1 MINSSVAFQVNYIP
15 PEIASCQYLSIT
27 AKYVFGRIGGYT
39 KKYSQDCWV
48 TNAQLADECGISA
61 RSVAEAINQLR
72 DHKLI
77 VTSLGMYKNKK
88 IRYIKVIYKPVNE
101 NAKSAQSDCAKN
113 AQSESAK
120 SAQSES
126 AKSAQSDCAKSAS
139 TVCKICTME
148 SAKSAQS
155 SSIYRDKSRVKIE
168 LNKTNTSSSQS
179 HTQFSIEKI
188 ENDALYLQN
197 IFTEEIMK
205 LAKRNIEARN
215 VSSFI
220 ESEKWLRWNRQ
231 NDKLK
236 FIKSE
241 KRLRELVSSWV
252 LKSLENVVTHPE
264 VTNQE
269 DLTEKRQ
276 AFLASLK
283 Y

>member
-1 MINSSVAFQVNYIP
+1 M
-15 PEIASCQYLSIT
+15 
-27 AKYVFGRIGGYT
+27 T
-39 KKYSQDCWV
+39 KKQINVIDPMLAKSRLLTPIAKLVLGRLGGLSSNWRKPCFAS
-48 TNAQLADECGISA
+48 NAYIAQELGISVHA
-61 RSVAEAINQLR
+61 VSDAI
-72 DHKLI
+72 KLLVSAKI
-77 VTSLGMYKNKK
+77 LSKSFKMVSHSK
-88 IRYIKVIYKPVNE
+88 IRYLSYIYIESSENE
-101 NAKSAQSDCAKN
+101 ISNIESSNIECSDIEHPSFSSCTTES
-113 AQSESAK
+113 SEN
-120 SAQSES
+120 E
-126 AKSAQSDCAKSAS
+126 
-139 TVCKICTME
+139 I
-148 SAKSAQS
+148 
-155 SSIYRDKSRVKIE
+155 SSIYVEKNISNDIS
-168 LNKTNTSSSQS
+168 NDQQTNTSSSQS

-205 LAKRNIEARN
+205 LAKRNVEARN

-220 ESEKWLRWNRQ
+220 ESEKWLKWNRQ

-252 LKSLENVVTHPE
+252 LKSLENAVTHSE

>member
-1 MINSSVAFQVNYIP
+1 MTVF
-15 PEIASCQYLSIT
+15 SIQ
-27 AKYVFGRIGGYT
+27 
-39 KKYSQDCWV
+39 SNDH
-48 TNAQLADECGISA
+48 ISNDI
-61 RSVAEAINQLR
+61 SNDQ
-72 DHKLI
+72 
-77 VTSLGMYKNKK
+77 
-88 IRYIKVIYKPVNE
+88 
-101 NAKSAQSDCAKN
+101 Q
-113 AQSESAK
+113 
-120 SAQSES
+120 
-126 AKSAQSDCAKSAS
+126 
-139 TVCKICTME
+139 
-148 SAKSAQS
+148 
-155 SSIYRDKSRVKIE
+155 
-168 LNKTNTSSSQS
+168 TNTSSSQS

>member
-1 MINSSVAFQVNYIP
+1 M
-15 PEIASCQYLSIT
+15 
-27 AKYVFGRIGGYT
+27 T
-39 KKYSQDCWV
+39 KKQINVIDPMLAKSRLLTPIAKLVLGRLGGLSSNWRKPCFAS
-48 TNAQLADECGISA
+48 NAYIAQELGISVHA
-61 RSVAEAINQLR
+61 VSDAI
-72 DHKLI
+72 KLLVSAKI
-77 VTSLGMYKNKK
+77 LSKSFKMISHSK
-88 IRYIKVIYKPVNE
+88 IRYLSYIYIESSENE
-101 NAKSAQSDCAKN
+101 ISNTENSDIEHPSFSSCTTES
-113 AQSESAK
+113 SEN
-120 SAQSES
+120 E
-126 AKSAQSDCAKSAS
+126 
-139 TVCKICTME
+139 I
-148 SAKSAQS
+148 
-155 SSIYRDKSRVKIE
+155 SSIYVEKNISNDIS
-168 LNKTNTSSSQS
+168 NDQQTNTSTSPS

-252 LKSLENVVTHPE
+252 LKSLENVVTHSE
-264 VTNQE
+264 VTIQE

-276 AFLASLK
+276 AFLANLK

>member
-1 MINSSVAFQVNYIP
+1 M
-15 PEIASCQYLSIT
+15 
-27 AKYVFGRIGGYT
+27 T
-39 KKYSQDCWV
+39 KKQINVIDPMLAKSRLLTPIAKLVLGRLGGLSSNWRKPCFAS
-48 TNAQLADECGISA
+48 NAHIAQELGISVHA
-61 RSVAEAINQLR
+61 VSDAI
-72 DHKLI
+72 KLLVSAKI
-77 VTSLGMYKNKK
+77 LSKSFKMISHSK
-88 IRYIKVIYKPVNE
+88 IRYLNYVYIESSEIESSDNE
-101 NAKSAQSDCAKN
+101 ISNIESSDNEEPSFRSCTTES
-113 AQSESAK
+113 SEN
-120 SAQSES
+120 E
-126 AKSAQSDCAKSAS
+126 
-139 TVCKICTME
+139 I
-148 SAKSAQS
+148 
-155 SSIYRDKSRVKIE
+155 SSIYVEKNISNDIS
-168 LNKTNTSSSQS
+168 NDQKTNTSSSQS

-220 ESEKWLRWNRQ
+220 ESEKWLKWNRQ

-264 VTNQE
+264 VINQE

>member
-1 MINSSVAFQVNYIP
+1 M
-15 PEIASCQYLSIT
+15 
-27 AKYVFGRIGGYT
+27 T
-39 KKYSQDCWV
+39 KKQINVIDPMLAKSRQLTPIAKLVLGRLGGLSSNWRKPCFAS
-48 TNAQLADECGISA
+48 NAYIAQELGISVHA
-61 RSVAEAINQLR
+61 VSDAI
-72 DHKLI
+72 KLLVSAKI
-77 VTSLGMYKNKK
+77 LSKSFKMISHSK
-88 IRYIKVIYKPVNE
+88 IRYLNYVYIESSEIESSDNE
-101 NAKSAQSDCAKN
+101 ISNIESSDNEEPSFRSCTTES
-113 AQSESAK
+113 SEN
-120 SAQSES
+120 E
-126 AKSAQSDCAKSAS
+126 
-139 TVCKICTME
+139 I
-148 SAKSAQS
+148 
-155 SSIYRDKSRVKIE
+155 SSIYVEKNISNDISYE
-168 LNKTNTSSSQS
+168 EQTNTSSSPS
-179 HTQFSIEKI
+179 STQFSIEKI

-215 VSSFI
+215 VSSFV
-220 ESEKWLRWNRQ
+220 ESEKWLKWNRQ

-264 VTNQE
+264 VINQE

>member
-15 PEIASCQYLSIT
+15 PEIASSKCLSIT
-27 AKYVFGRIGGYT
+27 AKYVFSRIGGYT

-48 TNAQLADECGISA
+48 TNAQLANECGISA

-72 DHKLI
+72 EHKLI
-77 VTSLGMYKNKK
+77 ITTLGMYKNKK
-88 IRYIKVIYKPVNE
+88 IRYIKVIYEPL
-101 NAKSAQSDCAKN
+101 STM
-113 AQSESAK
+113 ESAK

-126 AKSAQSDCAKSAS
+126 AKSASSE
-139 TVCKICTME
+139 CKICTME

-155 SSIYRDKSRVKIE
+155 TLYREKNNREEIE
-168 LNKTNTSSSQS
+168 LNKNAHSSSQS

-205 LAKRNIEARN
+205 LAKRNVEARN

-220 ESEKWLRWNRQ
+220 ESEKWLKWNRQ

-264 VTNQE
+264 VINQE

>member
-1 MINSSVAFQVNYIP
+1 M
-15 PEIASCQYLSIT
+15 
-27 AKYVFGRIGGYT
+27 T
-39 KKYSQDCWV
+39 KKQINVIDPMLAKSRLLTPIAKLVLGRLGGLSSNWRKPCFAS
-48 TNAQLADECGISA
+48 NAYIAQELGISVHA
-61 RSVAEAINQLR
+61 VSDAI
-72 DHKLI
+72 KLLVSAKI
-77 VTSLGMYKNKK
+77 LSKSFKMVSHSK
-88 IRYIKVIYKPVNE
+88 IRYLSYIYIESSENE
-101 NAKSAQSDCAKN
+101 ISNTESSDIEHPSFSSCTTES
-113 AQSESAK
+113 SEN
-120 SAQSES
+120 E
-126 AKSAQSDCAKSAS
+126 
-139 TVCKICTME
+139 I
-148 SAKSAQS
+148 
-155 SSIYRDKSRVKIE
+155 SSIYVEKNISNDIS
-168 LNKTNTSSSQS
+168 NDQQTNTSSSQS

-220 ESEKWLRWNRQ
+220 ESEKWLKWNRQ

-264 VTNQE
+264 VINQE

>member
-1 MINSSVAFQVNYIP
+1 MTVIVNKLP
-15 PEIASCQYLSIT
+15 KEIWKMKLPLACKVIAERICALTKNGEKECFVSNAYLVNIL
-27 AKYVFGRIGGYT
+27 GIGEKT
-39 KKYSQDCWV
+39 VQRSLELLQD
-48 TNAQLADECGISA
+48 S
-61 RSVAEAINQLR
+61 
-72 DHKLI
+72 
-77 VTSLGMYKNKK
+77 K
-88 IRYIKVIYKPVNE
+88 IIDIKVTRRNDKKVRLVYFIFDVQNCQNDSIKTVK
-101 NAKSAQSDCAKN
+101 KSTQNCQNDSIKTVKKTVFSIQSNDHISN
-113 AQSESAK
+113 DISNDQ
-120 SAQSES
+120 Q
-126 AKSAQSDCAKSAS
+126 
-139 TVCKICTME
+139 
-148 SAKSAQS
+148 
-155 SSIYRDKSRVKIE
+155 
-168 LNKTNTSSSQS
+168 TNTSSSPS

-220 ESEKWLRWNRQ
+220 ESEKWLKWNRQ

-252 LKSLENVVTHPE
+252 LRSLENVVTHPE

>member
-1 MINSSVAFQVNYIP
+1 MTVIVNKLP
-15 PEIASCQYLSIT
+15 KEIWKMKLPLACKVIAERICALTKNGEKECFVSNAYLVNIL
-27 AKYVFGRIGGYT
+27 GIGEKT
-39 KKYSQDCWV
+39 VQRSLELLQD
-48 TNAQLADECGISA
+48 S
-61 RSVAEAINQLR
+61 
-72 DHKLI
+72 
-77 VTSLGMYKNKK
+77 K
-88 IRYIKVIYKPVNE
+88 IIDIKVTRRNDKKVRLVYFIFDVQNCQNDSIKTV
-101 NAKSAQSDCAKN
+101 KKTVFSIQSNDHISN
-113 AQSESAK
+113 DISNDQ
-120 SAQSES
+120 Q
-126 AKSAQSDCAKSAS
+126 
-139 TVCKICTME
+139 
-148 SAKSAQS
+148 
-155 SSIYRDKSRVKIE
+155 
-168 LNKTNTSSSQS
+168 TNTSTSPS

-252 LKSLENVVTHPE
+252 LKALENVVTHSE

>member
-1 MINSSVAFQVNYIP
+1 M
-15 PEIASCQYLSIT
+15 
-27 AKYVFGRIGGYT
+27 T
-39 KKYSQDCWV
+39 KKQINVIDPMLAKSRLLTPIAKLVLGRLGGLSSNWRKPCFAS
-48 TNAQLADECGISA
+48 NAYIAQELGISVHA
-61 RSVAEAINQLR
+61 VSDAI
-72 DHKLI
+72 KLLVSAKI
-77 VTSLGMYKNKK
+77 LSKSFKMVSHSK
-88 IRYIKVIYKPVNE
+88 IRYLSYIYIESSENE
-101 NAKSAQSDCAKN
+101 ISNIEHPSFSSCTTES
-113 AQSESAK
+113 SEN
-120 SAQSES
+120 E
-126 AKSAQSDCAKSAS
+126 
-139 TVCKICTME
+139 I
-148 SAKSAQS
+148 
-155 SSIYRDKSRVKIE
+155 SSIYVEKNISNDIS
-168 LNKTNTSSSQS
+168 NDQQTNTSSSQS

-205 LAKRNIEARN
+205 LAKRNVEARN

-220 ESEKWLRWNRQ
+220 ESEKWLKWNRQ

-236 FIKSE
+236 FIKTE

-264 VTNQE
+264 ATNQE

>member
-1 MINSSVAFQVNYIP
+1 M
-15 PEIASCQYLSIT
+15 T
-27 AKYVFGRIGGYT
+27 
-39 KKYSQDCWV
+39 
-48 TNAQLADECGISA
+48 
-61 RSVAEAINQLR
+61 
-72 DHKLI
+72 LI
-77 VTSLGMYKNKK
+77 VNKLPEEIWQMDIPLTCKVIAERICSLTKNGEKECFVSNAYLVNILGIGEKTVQRSLELLQDSKIIDIKVTRRNNKK
-88 IRYIKVIYKPVNE
+88 VRLVYFIFDVQNCQNDSIKTVKKTVFKTVK
-101 NAKSAQSDCAKN
+101 KSTQNCQNDSIKTVKMTVFSIQSNDHISN
-113 AQSESAK
+113 DISNDQ
-120 SAQSES
+120 Q
-126 AKSAQSDCAKSAS
+126 
-139 TVCKICTME
+139 
-148 SAKSAQS
+148 
-155 SSIYRDKSRVKIE
+155 
-168 LNKTNTSSSQS
+168 TNTSSSQS

-220 ESEKWLRWNRQ
+220 ESEKWLKWNRQ

-252 LKSLENVVTHPE
+252 LKSLENVVTHSE
-264 VTNQE
+264 VNNQE

>member
-1 MINSSVAFQVNYIP
+1 MTVVVNKLP
-15 PEIASCQYLSIT
+15 KEIWQMKLPLACKVIAERICSLTKNGEKECFVSNAYLVNIL
-27 AKYVFGRIGGYT
+27 GIGEKT
-39 KKYSQDCWV
+39 VQRSLELLQDSKIIDIKV
-48 TNAQLADECGISA
+48 TRRN
-61 RSVAEAINQLR
+61 
-72 DHKLI
+72 
-77 VTSLGMYKNKK
+77 NKK
-88 IRYIKVIYKPVNE
+88 VRLVYFIFDVQNCQNDSIKTVKKTVFSI
-101 NAKSAQSDCAKN
+101 QSNDHISN
-113 AQSESAK
+113 DISNDQ
-120 SAQSES
+120 Q
-126 AKSAQSDCAKSAS
+126 
-139 TVCKICTME
+139 
-148 SAKSAQS
+148 
-155 SSIYRDKSRVKIE
+155 
-168 LNKTNTSSSQS
+168 TNTSTSPS

-205 LAKRNIEARN
+205 LAKRNVEARN

-220 ESEKWLRWNRQ
+220 ESEKWLKWNRQ

-264 VTNQE
+264 VINQE

>member
-15 PEIASCQYLSIT
+15 PEIASCKFLSIT

-88 IRYIKVIYKPVNE
+88 IRYIKVIYEPLNE
-101 NAKSAQSDCAKN
+101 SAKTAQSDCANNSQSKCEKN
-113 AQSESAK
+113 
-120 SAQSES
+120 
-126 AKSAQSDCAKSAS
+126 AQSDCAKSAS
-139 TVCKICTME
+139 RLCKNCTME

-155 SSIYRDKSRVKIE
+155 SSIYRDKSREKIE
-168 LNKTNTSSSQS
+168 LSKTNTSSSQS

-205 LAKRNIEARN
+205 LAKRNVEARN
-215 VSSFI
+215 VSSFV
-220 ESEKWLRWNRQ
+220 ESEKWLKWNRQ

>member
-1 MINSSVAFQVNYIP
+1 M
-15 PEIASCQYLSIT
+15 
-27 AKYVFGRIGGYT
+27 T
-39 KKYSQDCWV
+39 KKQINVIDPMLAKSRLLTPIAKLVLGRLGGLSSNWRKPCFAS
-48 TNAQLADECGISA
+48 NAYIAQELGISVHA
-61 RSVAEAINQLR
+61 VSDAI
-72 DHKLI
+72 KLLVSAKI
-77 VTSLGMYKNKK
+77 LSKSFKMISHSK
-88 IRYIKVIYKPVNE
+88 IRYLNYVYIESSEIESSDNE
-101 NAKSAQSDCAKN
+101 EPSFSSCTTES
-113 AQSESAK
+113 SEN
-120 SAQSES
+120 E
-126 AKSAQSDCAKSAS
+126 
-139 TVCKICTME
+139 I
-148 SAKSAQS
+148 
-155 SSIYRDKSRVKIE
+155 SSIYVEKNISNDIS
-168 LNKTNTSSSQS
+168 NDQKTNTSSSQS

-205 LAKRNIEARN
+205 LAKRNVEARN
-215 VSSFI
+215 VSSFV
-220 ESEKWLRWNRQ
+220 ESEKWLKWNRQ

-236 FIKSE
+236 LIKSE

>member
-1 MINSSVAFQVNYIP
+1 MTVVVNKLP
-15 PEIASCQYLSIT
+15 KEIWQMKLPLACKVIAERICSLTKNGEKECFVSNAYLVNIL
-27 AKYVFGRIGGYT
+27 GIGEKT
-39 KKYSQDCWV
+39 VQRSLELLQDSKIIDIKV
-48 TNAQLADECGISA
+48 TRRN
-61 RSVAEAINQLR
+61 
-72 DHKLI
+72 
-77 VTSLGMYKNKK
+77 NKK
-88 IRYIKVIYKPVNE
+88 VRLVYFIFDVQNCQKVYSKRQNDSIKTVKKTVFSI
-101 NAKSAQSDCAKN
+101 QSNDHISN
-113 AQSESAK
+113 DISNDQ
-120 SAQSES
+120 Q
-126 AKSAQSDCAKSAS
+126 
-139 TVCKICTME
+139 
-148 SAKSAQS
+148 
-155 SSIYRDKSRVKIE
+155 
-168 LNKTNTSSSQS
+168 TNTSSSQS

-220 ESEKWLRWNRQ
+220 ESEKWLKWNRQ

-264 VTNQE
+264 VINQE

>member
-1 MINSSVAFQVNYIP
+1 MTVVVNKLP
-15 PEIASCQYLSIT
+15 KEIWQMKLPLACKVIAERICSLTKNGEKECFVSNAYLVNIL
-27 AKYVFGRIGGYT
+27 GIGEKT
-39 KKYSQDCWV
+39 VQRSLELLQDSKIIDIKV
-48 TNAQLADECGISA
+48 TRRN
-61 RSVAEAINQLR
+61 
-72 DHKLI
+72 
-77 VTSLGMYKNKK
+77 NKK
-88 IRYIKVIYKPVNE
+88 VRLVYFIFDVQNCQNDSIKTVKKTVFSI
-101 NAKSAQSDCAKN
+101 QSNDHISN
-113 AQSESAK
+113 DISNDQ
-120 SAQSES
+120 
-126 AKSAQSDCAKSAS
+126 
-139 TVCKICTME
+139 
-148 SAKSAQS
+148 
-155 SSIYRDKSRVKIE
+155 
-168 LNKTNTSSSQS
+168 KTNTSSSQS

-205 LAKRNIEARN
+205 LAKRNVEARN

-220 ESEKWLRWNRQ
+220 ESEKWLKWNRQ

-264 VTNQE
+264 VINQE

>member
-15 PEIASCQYLSIT
+15 PEIASCKYLSIT

-39 KKYSQDCWV
+39 KKYSQDCWA

-61 RSVAEAINQLR
+61 RAVAEAINQLR

-88 IRYIKVIYKPVNE
+88 IRYIKVIYEPVN
-101 NAKSAQSDCAKN
+101 
-113 AQSESAK
+113 
-120 SAQSES
+120 ES
-126 AKSAQSDCAKSAS
+126 AKSAQSDCANNSQSKCEETAQSDCAKSAS
-139 TVCKICTME
+139 TLCKNCTME

-155 SSIYRDKSRVKIE
+155 SSIYRDKSREKIE
-168 LNKTNTSSSQS
+168 LNTKDTSSTPSS
-179 HTQFSIEKI
+179 TQFSIEKI
-188 ENDALYLQN
+188 ENDALYLQD

-205 LAKRNIEARN
+205 LAKRNVEARN
-215 VSSFI
+215 VSSFV
-220 ESEKWLRWNRQ
+220 ESEKWLRWNRE

-236 FIKSE
+236 YIKSE

-252 LKSLENVVTHPE
+252 LRTLENNKTAAQQNVSA
-264 VTNQE
+264 QE

>member
-1 MINSSVAFQVNYIP
+1 M
-15 PEIASCQYLSIT
+15 
-27 AKYVFGRIGGYT
+27 T
-39 KKYSQDCWV
+39 KKQINVIDPMLAKSRLLTPIAKLVLGRLGGLSSNWRKPCFAS
-48 TNAQLADECGISA
+48 NAYIAQELGISVHA
-61 RSVAEAINQLR
+61 VSDAI
-72 DHKLI
+72 KLLVSAKI
-77 VTSLGMYKNKK
+77 LSKSFKMVSHSK
-88 IRYIKVIYKPVNE
+88 IRYLSYIYIESSENE
-101 NAKSAQSDCAKN
+101 ISNIESSDIEHPSFSSCTTES
-113 AQSESAK
+113 SEN
-120 SAQSES
+120 E
-126 AKSAQSDCAKSAS
+126 
-139 TVCKICTME
+139 I
-148 SAKSAQS
+148 
-155 SSIYRDKSRVKIE
+155 SSIYVEKNISNDIS
-168 LNKTNTSSSQS
+168 NDQQTNTSSSPS

-205 LAKRNIEARN
+205 LAKRNVEARN

-252 LKSLENVVTHPE
+252 LKALENVVTHPE

>member
-1 MINSSVAFQVNYIP
+1 MTVIVNKLP
-15 PEIASCQYLSIT
+15 KEIWKMKLPLACKVIAERICALTKNGEKECFVSNAYLVNIL
-27 AKYVFGRIGGYT
+27 GIGEKT
-39 KKYSQDCWV
+39 VQRSLELLQD
-48 TNAQLADECGISA
+48 S
-61 RSVAEAINQLR
+61 
-72 DHKLI
+72 
-77 VTSLGMYKNKK
+77 K
-88 IRYIKVIYKPVNE
+88 IIDIKVTRRNDKKVRLVYFIFDVQNCQNDSIKTVK
-101 NAKSAQSDCAKN
+101 KSTQNCQNDSIKTVKKTVFSIQSNDHISN
-113 AQSESAK
+113 DISNDQ
-120 SAQSES
+120 Q
-126 AKSAQSDCAKSAS
+126 
-139 TVCKICTME
+139 
-148 SAKSAQS
+148 
-155 SSIYRDKSRVKIE
+155 
-168 LNKTNTSSSQS
+168 TNTSTSPS

-220 ESEKWLRWNRQ
+220 ESEKWLKWNRQ

-264 VTNQE
+264 EINQE

>member
-1 MINSSVAFQVNYIP
+1 M
-15 PEIASCQYLSIT
+15 
-27 AKYVFGRIGGYT
+27 T
-39 KKYSQDCWV
+39 KKQINVIDPMLAKSRLLTPIAKLVLGRLGGLSSNWRKPCFAS
-48 TNAQLADECGISA
+48 NAYIAQELGISVHA
-61 RSVAEAINQLR
+61 VSDAI
-72 DHKLI
+72 KLLVSAKI
-77 VTSLGMYKNKK
+77 LSKSFKMVSHSK
-88 IRYIKVIYKPVNE
+88 IRYLSYIYIESSENEISNTESSDIEHPVFSSCTTESSENE
-101 NAKSAQSDCAKN
+101 
-113 AQSESAK
+113 
-120 SAQSES
+120 
-126 AKSAQSDCAKSAS
+126 
-139 TVCKICTME
+139 I
-148 SAKSAQS
+148 
-155 SSIYRDKSRVKIE
+155 SSIYVEKNISNDIS
-168 LNKTNTSSSQS
+168 NDQKTNTSSSQS

-205 LAKRNIEARN
+205 LAKRNVEARN

-220 ESEKWLRWNRQ
+220 ESEKWLKWNRQ

-264 VTNQE
+264 EINQE

>member
-1 MINSSVAFQVNYIP
+1 M
-15 PEIASCQYLSIT
+15 
-27 AKYVFGRIGGYT
+27 T
-39 KKYSQDCWV
+39 KKQINVIDPMLAKSRLLTPIAKLVLGRLGGLSSNWRKPCFAS
-48 TNAQLADECGISA
+48 NAYIAQELGISVHA
-61 RSVAEAINQLR
+61 VSDAI
-72 DHKLI
+72 KLLVSAKI
-77 VTSLGMYKNKK
+77 LSKSFKMVSHSK
-88 IRYIKVIYKPVNE
+88 IRYLSYIYIESSDIEHPSFSSCTTESSENE
-101 NAKSAQSDCAKN
+101 
-113 AQSESAK
+113 
-120 SAQSES
+120 
-126 AKSAQSDCAKSAS
+126 
-139 TVCKICTME
+139 I
-148 SAKSAQS
+148 
-155 SSIYRDKSRVKIE
+155 SSIYVEKNISNDIS
-168 LNKTNTSSSQS
+168 NDQQTNTSSSQS

>member
-1 MINSSVAFQVNYIP
+1 M
-15 PEIASCQYLSIT
+15 
-27 AKYVFGRIGGYT
+27 T
-39 KKYSQDCWV
+39 KKQINVIDPMLAKSRLLTPIAKLVLGRLGGLSSNWRKPCFAS
-48 TNAQLADECGISA
+48 NAYIAQELGISVHA
-61 RSVAEAINQLR
+61 VSDAI
-72 DHKLI
+72 KLLVSAKI
-77 VTSLGMYKNKK
+77 LSKSFKMVSHSK
-88 IRYIKVIYKPVNE
+88 IRYLSYIYIESSENEISNTESSDIEHPVFSSCTTESSENE
-101 NAKSAQSDCAKN
+101 
-113 AQSESAK
+113 
-120 SAQSES
+120 
-126 AKSAQSDCAKSAS
+126 
-139 TVCKICTME
+139 I
-148 SAKSAQS
+148 
-155 SSIYRDKSRVKIE
+155 SSIYVEKNISNDIS
-168 LNKTNTSSSQS
+168 NDQKTNTFSSQS

-205 LAKRNIEARN
+205 LAKRNVEARN

-220 ESEKWLRWNRQ
+220 ESEKWLKWNRQ

-252 LKSLENVVTHPE
+252 LKSLENAVTHSE
-264 VTNQE
+264 VNNQE

>member
-1 MINSSVAFQVNYIP
+1 MTVVVNKLP
-15 PEIASCQYLSIT
+15 KEIWQMKLPLACKVIAERICSLTKNGEKECFVSNAYLVNIL
-27 AKYVFGRIGGYT
+27 GIGEKT
-39 KKYSQDCWV
+39 VQRSLELLQDSKIIDIKV
-48 TNAQLADECGISA
+48 TRRN
-61 RSVAEAINQLR
+61 
-72 DHKLI
+72 
-77 VTSLGMYKNKK
+77 NKK
-88 IRYIKVIYKPVNE
+88 VRLVYFIFDVQNCQNDSIKTVKKTVFSI
-101 NAKSAQSDCAKN
+101 QSNDHISN
-113 AQSESAK
+113 DISNDQ
-120 SAQSES
+120 Q
-126 AKSAQSDCAKSAS
+126 
-139 TVCKICTME
+139 
-148 SAKSAQS
+148 
-155 SSIYRDKSRVKIE
+155 
-168 LNKTNTSSSQS
+168 TNTSSSQS

-205 LAKRNIEARN
+205 LAKRNVEARN

-220 ESEKWLRWNRQ
+220 ESEKWLKWNRQ

-276 AFLASLK
+276 AFLANLK

>member
-1 MINSSVAFQVNYIP
+1 MTVIVNKLP
-15 PEIASCQYLSIT
+15 KEIWKMKLPLACKVIAERICALTKNGEKECFVSNAYLVNILGIGEKTVQRSLELLQDSKIIDIKVTRRNDKKVRLVYFIFDVQNCQNDSIKT
-27 AKYVFGRIGGYT
+27 VKKSTQNCQNDSIKTVKKTVFSIQ
-39 KKYSQDCWV
+39 SNDHISNDIS
-48 TNAQLADECGISA
+48 NAQ
-61 RSVAEAINQLR
+61 Q
-72 DHKLI
+72 
-77 VTSLGMYKNKK
+77 
-88 IRYIKVIYKPVNE
+88 
-101 NAKSAQSDCAKN
+101 
-113 AQSESAK
+113 
-120 SAQSES
+120 
-126 AKSAQSDCAKSAS
+126 
-139 TVCKICTME
+139 
-148 SAKSAQS
+148 
-155 SSIYRDKSRVKIE
+155 
-168 LNKTNTSSSQS
+168 TNTSSSPS

-252 LKSLENVVTHPE
+252 LKALENVVTHSE

>member
-1 MINSSVAFQVNYIP
+1 M
-15 PEIASCQYLSIT
+15 T
-27 AKYVFGRIGGYT
+27 
-39 KKYSQDCWV
+39 
-48 TNAQLADECGISA
+48 
-61 RSVAEAINQLR
+61 
-72 DHKLI
+72 LI
-77 VTSLGMYKNKK
+77 VNKLPEKIWQMDIPLTCKVIAERICSLTKNGEKECFVSNAYLVNILGIGEKTVQRSLELLQDSKIIDIKVTRRNNKK
-88 IRYIKVIYKPVNE
+88 VRLVYFIFDVQNCQNDSIKTVK
-101 NAKSAQSDCAKN
+101 KSTQNCQNDSIKTVKMTVFSIQSNDHISN
-113 AQSESAK
+113 DISNDQ
-120 SAQSES
+120 Q
-126 AKSAQSDCAKSAS
+126 
-139 TVCKICTME
+139 
-148 SAKSAQS
+148 
-155 SSIYRDKSRVKIE
+155 
-168 LNKTNTSSSQS
+168 TNTSSSQS

-205 LAKRNIEARN
+205 LAKRNVEARN
-215 VSSFI
+215 VSSFV
-220 ESEKWLRWNRQ
+220 ESEKWLKWNRQ

-264 VTNQE
+264 VINQE

>member
-1 MINSSVAFQVNYIP
+1 M
-15 PEIASCQYLSIT
+15 
-27 AKYVFGRIGGYT
+27 T
-39 KKYSQDCWV
+39 KKQINVIDPMLAKSRLLTPIAKLVLGRLGGLSSNWRKPCFASNDYI
-48 TNAQLADECGISA
+48 AQELGISVHA
-61 RSVAEAINQLR
+61 VSDAI
-72 DHKLI
+72 KLLVSAKI
-77 VTSLGMYKNKK
+77 LSKSFKMVSHSK
-88 IRYIKVIYKPVNE
+88 IRYLSYIYIESSENEISNTESSDIEHPVFSSCTTESSENE
-101 NAKSAQSDCAKN
+101 
-113 AQSESAK
+113 
-120 SAQSES
+120 
-126 AKSAQSDCAKSAS
+126 
-139 TVCKICTME
+139 I
-148 SAKSAQS
+148 
-155 SSIYRDKSRVKIE
+155 SSIYVEKNISNDIS
-168 LNKTNTSSSQS
+168 NDQQTDTSSSQS

-205 LAKRNIEARN
+205 LAKRNVEARN
-215 VSSFI
+215 VSSFV
-220 ESEKWLRWNRQ
+220 ESEKWLKWNRQ

>member
-1 MINSSVAFQVNYIP
+1 M
-15 PEIASCQYLSIT
+15 T
-27 AKYVFGRIGGYT
+27 
-39 KKYSQDCWV
+39 
-48 TNAQLADECGISA
+48 
-61 RSVAEAINQLR
+61 
-72 DHKLI
+72 LI
-77 VTSLGMYKNKK
+77 VNKLPEE
-88 IRYIKVIYKPVNE
+88 IWQMDIPLACKVIAERICALTKNGEQECFISNTYIENLYGMSRRNVQYALNTLQKMEIISSRVTRKSDKKVRLVSFIYKTLESRFDDFQKCKNCTI
-101 NAKSAQSDCAKN
+101 KSAKN
-113 AQSESAK
+113 APPKCKNCTIKSAK
-120 SAQSES
+120 NALFSIQSNDHIS
-126 AKSAQSDCAKSAS
+126 NDISNDQ
-139 TVCKICTME
+139 
-148 SAKSAQS
+148 
-155 SSIYRDKSRVKIE
+155 
-168 LNKTNTSSSQS
+168 KTNTSSSQS

-220 ESEKWLRWNRQ
+220 ESEKWLKWNRQ

-264 VTNQE
+264 VINQE

>member
-1 MINSSVAFQVNYIP
+1 M
-15 PEIASCQYLSIT
+15 
-27 AKYVFGRIGGYT
+27 T
-39 KKYSQDCWV
+39 KKQINVIDPMLAKSRLLTPIAKLVLGRLGGLSSNWRKPCFAS
-48 TNAQLADECGISA
+48 NAYIAQELGISVHA
-61 RSVAEAINQLR
+61 VSDAI
-72 DHKLI
+72 KLLVSAKI
-77 VTSLGMYKNKK
+77 LSKSFKMISHSK
-88 IRYIKVIYKPVNE
+88 IRYLNYVYIESSEIESSDNE
-101 NAKSAQSDCAKN
+101 ISNIESSNNEEPSFSSCTTES
-113 AQSESAK
+113 SEN
-120 SAQSES
+120 E
-126 AKSAQSDCAKSAS
+126 
-139 TVCKICTME
+139 I
-148 SAKSAQS
+148 
-155 SSIYRDKSRVKIE
+155 SSIYVEKNISNDIS
-168 LNKTNTSSSQS
+168 NDQKTNTSSSQS

-205 LAKRNIEARN
+205 LAKRNVEARN

-220 ESEKWLRWNRQ
+220 ESEKWLKWNRQ

-252 LKSLENVVTHPE
+252 LKSLENVVTHSE

>member
-15 PEIASCQYLSIT
+15 PEIASCKYLSIT

-113 AQSESAK
+113 AQSESA
-120 SAQSES
+120 E
-126 AKSAQSDCAKSAS
+126 SAS
-139 TVCKICTME
+139 TVCKNCTME

-155 SSIYRDKSRVKIE
+155 SSIYRDKSREKIE
-168 LNKTNTSSSQS
+168 LNKTNTSFFQS

-205 LAKRNIEARN
+205 LAKRNVEARN

-220 ESEKWLRWNRQ
+220 ESEKWLKWNRQ

-236 FIKSE
+236 FIKTE

-269 DLTEKRQ
+269 DLKEKRQ

>member
-1 MINSSVAFQVNYIP
+1 M
-15 PEIASCQYLSIT
+15 T
-27 AKYVFGRIGGYT
+27 
-39 KKYSQDCWV
+39 
-48 TNAQLADECGISA
+48 
-61 RSVAEAINQLR
+61 
-72 DHKLI
+72 LI
-77 VTSLGMYKNKK
+77 VNKLPEEIWQMDIPLTCKVIAERICSLTKNGEKECFVSNAYLVNILGIGEKTVQRSLELLQDSKIIDIKVTRRNNKK
-88 IRYIKVIYKPVNE
+88 VRLVYFIFDVQNCQNDSIKTVK
-101 NAKSAQSDCAKN
+101 KSTQNCQNDSIKTVKMTVFSIQSNDHISN
-113 AQSESAK
+113 DISNDQ
-120 SAQSES
+120 
-126 AKSAQSDCAKSAS
+126 
-139 TVCKICTME
+139 
-148 SAKSAQS
+148 
-155 SSIYRDKSRVKIE
+155 
-168 LNKTNTSSSQS
+168 KTNTSSSQS

-220 ESEKWLRWNRQ
+220 ESEKWLKWNRQ

>member
-15 PEIASCQYLSIT
+15 PEIASCKYLSIT

-72 DHKLI
+72 EHKLI

-101 NAKSAQSDCAKN
+101 NAKSAQS
-113 AQSESAK
+113 ES
-120 SAQSES
+120 
-126 AKSAQSDCAKSAS
+126 AKSAS
-139 TVCKICTME
+139 TVCKNCTME
-148 SAKSAQS
+148 SAKNAQS
-155 SSIYRDKSRVKIE
+155 SSIYRDKSREKIE

-220 ESEKWLRWNRQ
+220 ESEKWLKWNRQ

-264 VTNQE
+264 EINQE